1 MTAALRSS
9 NMFGGPSDT
18 HSFLTSSL
26 LLRIYGR
33 IVQRW
38 PQNLFGWL
46 LFCVLESGTPGWNL
60 GRGLGTAGQFAAAE
74 GRKEQWGQGF
84 AGCCCEGSPSR

>member
-1 MTAALRSS
+1 
-9 NMFGGPSDT
+9 MFGGPSDT

-26 LLRIYGR
+26 LLRIHGR

-46 LFCVLESGTPGWNL
+46 LFCVLESGTRGGIL
-60 GRGLGTAGQFAAAE
+60 GRGLGTAGQFAASE
-74 GRKEQWGQGF
+74 GMKEQWVRGLQAAAVKGRL
-84 AGCCCEGSPSR
+84 GR